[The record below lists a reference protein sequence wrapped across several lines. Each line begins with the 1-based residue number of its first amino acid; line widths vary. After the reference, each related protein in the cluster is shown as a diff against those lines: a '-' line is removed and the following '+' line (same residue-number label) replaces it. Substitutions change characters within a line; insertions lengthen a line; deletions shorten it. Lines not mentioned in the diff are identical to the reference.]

1 MIFVN
6 IKLAMSGMNEIYEGF
21 NMELQVYKP
30 VFEARTCYINLNSR
44 SISELNDKLLSASLL
59 TVVKKGPYICAG
71 TVVSC
76 KLPFITFF
84 PPINYLKAVKLYRT
98 FESKV
103 LLAY

>member
-1 MIFVN
+1 
-6 IKLAMSGMNEIYEGF
+6 MSGMNEIYEGF
-21 NMELQVYKP
+21 NVELQVYKP

-76 KLPFITFF
+76 KFAFYNIF
-84 PPINYLKAVKLYRT
+84 
-98 FESKV
+98 SSDQ
-103 LLAY
+103 LLEGGKTLQNF